1 MSADTP
7 TLRTERTLPFSP
19 RAVYGAFSDPALL
32 SAWWGPEGFTNTFE
46 AFDSR
51 VGGAWRFVMHGPNG
65 ANYAN
70 HNIFVALEP
79 AALVVIRH
87 DCAPTFTLTVGLE
100 PASGG
105 THLRWAQA
113 FDDPATAE
121 ALRAIVVPANEQH
134 LDRLSRAL
142 RDAPRPTP

>member
-1 MSADTP
+1 MSTDSV

-19 RAVYGAFSDPALL
+19 EAVYGAFADPALL

-46 AFDSR
+46 AFDFR
-51 VGGAWRFVMHGPNG
+51 EGGDWRFVMHGPNG

-79 AALVVIRH
+79 AARVVIRH
-87 DCAPTFTLTVGLE
+87 DCLPYFTLTVELRAA
-100 PASGG
+100 PGG

-113 FDDPATAE
+113 FDDAAKAE
-121 ALRAIVVPANEQH
+121 AVRAIVVPANEQN

-142 RDAPRPTP
+142 REAPAPTP

>member
-1 MSADTP
+1 MSTDST

-19 RAVYGAFSDPALL
+19 EAVYGAFADPALL

-46 AFDSR
+46 AFDFR
-51 VGGAWRFVMHGPNG
+51 EGGDWRFVMHGPNG

-79 AALVVIRH
+79 AARVVIRH
-87 DCAPTFTLTVGLE
+87 DCLPYFTLTVELHAA
-100 PASGG
+100 PGG

-113 FDDPATAE
+113 FDDPATVE
-121 ALRAIVVPANEQH
+121 AVRAIVVPANEQN

-142 RDAPRPTP
+142 REAPAPTP